1 MTASDFSYFTQFI
14 PDLHVATLGELST
27 SDQGVRC
34 LGTLSCASLKAV
46 GFDKVKEDWYNERF
60 FHKVR
65 SCDALYRHGERSYL
79 IEFKTGRPN
88 NLDLHR
94 KLYDSVMGLVEHSV
108 LELETCRST
117 VQYLIVS
124 NKYEPYP
131 LHREMLAH
139 FERGV
144 KEPWDYDVTV
154 TALNSWDDSDIRR
167 LTGVLVEKIYK
178 LSPADFEH
186 FASSRY
192 WHN

>member
-1 MTASDFSYFTQFI
+1 MTASDFSCLTQLI

-27 SDQGVRC
+27 SDQGVMC
-34 LGTLSCASLKAV
+34 LVSLSCASLKAV
-46 GFDKVKEDWYNERF
+46 GFDSVKKDWYNARF
-60 FHKVR
+60 FHQVR
-65 SCDALYRHGERSYL
+65 SCDALYQHGERFYL
-79 IEFKTGRPN
+79 IEFKAGKPK

-108 LELETCRST
+108 LDLETCRST

-124 NKYEPYP
+124 VKYEPYP
-131 LHREMLAH
+131 FHREMLAH

-154 TALNSWDDSDIRR
+154 TALSAWDDSDIRR

-178 LSPADFEH
+178 LSPADFEQ
-186 FASSRY
+186 FASSRH